1 MTVLKEIASYEVKL
15 NVKNDILYPIL
26 LWQIKSLAS
35 FINYNEIK
43 NNFLYHLPEL
53 IVLMHII
60 KSMIGIVLNPLHL
73 FEISFFFLFLFGLY
87 YMLLIIRNNIQKSL
101 NIEEVVMHP
110 EEYEDDTIESDCET
124 EEEIFTND
132 EYDGDTILDG
142 ASTED
147 ENKELNNSIIVSNLS
162 SVLNS
167 KKMKTRIVLLDNVR
181 VNIKVARSHIQNVNE
196 NNYYLVRLILDEI
209 NGKLIFKVY
218 ERNVNDDFVTVNH
231 D

>member
-1 MTVLKEIASYEVKL
+1 
-15 NVKNDILYPIL
+15 
-26 LWQIKSLAS
+26 
-35 FINYNEIK
+35 
-43 NNFLYHLPEL
+43 
-53 IVLMHII
+53 
-60 KSMIGIVLNPLHL
+60 
-73 FEISFFFLFLFGLY
+73 
-87 YMLLIIRNNIQKSL
+87 
-101 NIEEVVMHP
+101 MHP
-110 EEYEDDTIESDCET
+110 EVYEDDTIESDCET

-132 EYDGDTILDG
+132 EHDGDTILDG

-167 KKMKTRIVLLDNVR
+167 KKRKTRIVLLDNVR

-218 ERNVNDDFVTVNH
+218 ERNVNDDFVTVNY

>member
-101 NIEEVVMHP
+101 NIEEVVMYP
-110 EEYEDDTIESDCET
+110 EEYDDDTIESDCET

-132 EYDGDTILDG
+132 EHDGDTILYG

-167 KKMKTRIVLLDNVR
+167 KKRKTRIVLLDNVR